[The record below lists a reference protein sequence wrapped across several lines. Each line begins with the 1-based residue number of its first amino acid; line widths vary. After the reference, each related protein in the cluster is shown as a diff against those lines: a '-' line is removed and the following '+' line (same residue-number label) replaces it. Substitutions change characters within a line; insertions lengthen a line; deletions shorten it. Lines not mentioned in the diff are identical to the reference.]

1 MYITLVLLF
10 HLVHLRSK
18 TAFDQ
23 YCEKEAQ
30 ENDKHGNRAS
40 KSIAASVEDHVNH
53 QGTWYFTCVSRTAAG
68 QYIDQVKGL
77 QRTGYRKDHTHTQ
90 NRLDHRNCDIT

>member
-1 MYITLVLLF
+1 MPKETVKCTLALVFTFF

-40 KSIAASVEDHVNH
+40 KSIAAFGRRS
-53 QGTWYFTCVSRTAAG
+53 C
-68 QYIDQVKGL
+68 
-77 QRTGYRKDHTHTQ
+77 
-90 NRLDHRNCDIT
+90 

>member
-1 MYITLVLLF
+1 MPKETVKCTLHWFYFF

-53 QGTWYFTCVSRTAAG
+53 QGTCTSLA
-68 QYIDQVKGL
+68 
-77 QRTGYRKDHTHTQ
+77 
-90 NRLDHRNCDIT
+90 